1 MEDNDNNNKETQ
13 NKDSSISTINT
24 STTTNKS
31 SETDSKIDN
40 KENDIEI
47 FIEKISLKLTV
58 LYKLYIS
65 GKILYYF
72 QAEGDIIYFV
82 IEICKD
88 TDINPFEANFI
99 IDLQFIPKKKP
110 LINFRKDCF
119 IPSLCDNRNFFD
131 CFVKNDFIYDNNLTK
146 LEKIMEEIIHD
157 GIKNFLYCL
166 KENIEY
172 NTFVYYGDYELKE
185 LYNINDFLQNSDL
198 IKFYRVNHIYNS
210 EIEEKYFIITQLY
223 FLILIPKKDDKSFAE
238 LIFKEKLREIN
249 INLKKTFNNKF
260 KKDTILLIFE
270 EINTPID
277 NTYEMEFFFIDRSCP
292 ININDI
298 YQENNNNNEIN
309 KINNEPQNEEKI
321 FMEKYDKLKDDINI
335 KQKEINLSKYISV
348 ISTYKPLFKS
358 KMKETK
364 NLSEIE
370 IKNRIIDYE
379 KLFQFCEKN
388 FEHYNNLEGK
398 EKEKYKDR
406 IEFYLVRINS
416 LCAELMTFY
425 DKEKANFQFYLD
437 KIKFYLNS
445 NEKENKQ

>member
-13 NKDSSISTINT
+13 NKDSGISTINT

-72 QAEGDIIYFV
+72 QEEGDIIYFV

-88 TDINPFEANFI
+88 TNINPFEANFI

-298 YQENNNNNEIN
+298 YQEENDNNNEIN

-321 FMEKYDKLKDDINI
+321 FMEKYDKLKDDINL

-406 IEFYLVRINS
+406 IQFYLIVINF
-416 LCAELMTFY
+416 LAAELMAFY
-425 DKEKANFQFYLD
+425 DKEKTNFNYYYN
-437 KIKFYLNS
+437 KIKSILNE
-445 NEKENKQ
+445 NEKNQ

>member
-13 NKDSSISTINT
+13 NKDSGISTINT

-31 SETDSKIDN
+31 SETDSKIGN

-146 LEKIMEEIIHD
+146 LEKIMEEIIHG

-348 ISTYKPLFKS
+348 ISTYKPLFKP

-364 NLSEIE
+364 KFGEIE
-370 IKNRIIDYE
+370 IKNKIIDYE

-406 IEFYLVRINS
+406 IQFYLIVINF
-416 LCAELMTFY
+416 LAAELMAFY
-425 DKEKANFQFYLD
+425 DKEKTNFNYYYN
-437 KIKFYLNS
+437 KIKSILNE
-445 NEKENKQ
+445 NEKNQ

>member
-13 NKDSSISTINT
+13 NKDSGISTINT

-146 LEKIMEEIIHD
+146 LEKIVEEIIHD

-292 ININDI
+292 II
-298 YQENNNNNEIN
+298 
-309 KINNEPQNEEKI
+309 
-321 FMEKYDKLKDDINI
+321 
-335 KQKEINLSKYISV
+335 
-348 ISTYKPLFKS
+348 
-358 KMKETK
+358 
-364 NLSEIE
+364 
-370 IKNRIIDYE
+370 
-379 KLFQFCEKN
+379 
-388 FEHYNNLEGK
+388 
-398 EKEKYKDR
+398 
-406 IEFYLVRINS
+406 
-416 LCAELMTFY
+416 
-425 DKEKANFQFYLD
+425 
-437 KIKFYLNS
+437 
-445 NEKENKQ
+445 

>member
-1 MEDNDNNNKETQ
+1 MEDNDINNKETQ
-13 NKDSSISTINT
+13 NKDSGISTINT

-31 SETDSKIDN
+31 SETDSKIVN

-146 LEKIMEEIIHD
+146 LEKIMEEIIHG

-321 FMEKYDKLKDDINI
+321 FMEKYDKLKDDINL

-370 IKNRIIDYE
+370 IKNKIIDYE

-406 IEFYLVRINS
+406 IQFYLIVINF
-416 LCAELMTFY
+416 LAAELMAFY
-425 DKEKANFQFYLD
+425 DKEKTNFNYYYN
-437 KIKFYLNS
+437 KIKSILNE
-445 NEKENKQ
+445 NEKNQ

>member
-13 NKDSSISTINT
+13 NKDSGISTINT

-146 LEKIMEEIIHD
+146 LEKIMEEIIHG

-321 FMEKYDKLKDDINI
+321 FMEKYDNLKDDINL

-406 IEFYLVRINS
+406 IQFYLIVINF
-416 LCAELMTFY
+416 LAAELMAFY
-425 DKEKANFQFYLD
+425 DKEKTNFNYYYN
-437 KIKFYLNS
+437 KIKSILYE
-445 NEKENKQ
+445 NEKNQ

>member
-72 QAEGDIIYFV
+72 QEEGDIIYFV

-321 FMEKYDKLKDDINI
+321 FMEKYDKLKDDINL

-348 ISTYKPLFKS
+348 ISTYKPLFKP

-406 IEFYLVRINS
+406 IQFYLIVINF
-416 LCAELMTFY
+416 LAAELMAFY
-425 DKEKANFQFYLD
+425 DKEKTNFNYYYN
-437 KIKFYLNS
+437 KIKSILNE
-445 NEKENKQ
+445 NEKNQ

>member
-13 NKDSSISTINT
+13 NKDSGISTINT

-298 YQENNNNNEIN
+298 HQEENDNNNEIN

-348 ISTYKPLFKS
+348 ISTYKPLFKP

-364 NLSEIE
+364 KLGEIE
-370 IKNRIIDYE
+370 IKNKIIDYE

-406 IEFYLVRINS
+406 IQFYLIVINF
-416 LCAELMTFY
+416 LAAELMAFY
-425 DKEKANFQFYLD
+425 DKEKTNFNYYYN
-437 KIKFYLNS
+437 KIKSILNE
-445 NEKENKQ
+445 NEKNQ

>member
-1 MEDNDNNNKETQ
+1 MEDNDINNKETQ
-13 NKDSSISTINT
+13 NKDSGISTINT

-72 QAEGDIIYFV
+72 QEEGDIIYFV

-185 LYNINDFLQNSDL
+185 LYNINDFLQNSEL

-210 EIEEKYFIITQLY
+210 ELEEKYFIITQLY

-260 KKDTILLIFE
+260 KKDTILLIFA

-298 YQENNNNNEIN
+298 YQEENDNNNEIN

-321 FMEKYDKLKDDINI
+321 FMEKYDKLKDDINL

-406 IEFYLVRINS
+406 IQFYLIVINF
-416 LCAELMTFY
+416 LAAELMAFY
-425 DKEKANFQFYLD
+425 DKEKTNFNYYYN
-437 KIKFYLNS
+437 KIKSILNE
-445 NEKENKQ
+445 NEKNQ

>member
-1 MEDNDNNNKETQ
+1 MEDNDINNKETQ
-13 NKDSSISTINT
+13 NKDSGISTINT

-146 LEKIMEEIIHD
+146 LEKIMEEIIHG

-298 YQENNNNNEIN
+298 YQENNNNNNEIN

-321 FMEKYDKLKDDINI
+321 FMEKYDKLKDDINL

-406 IEFYLVRINS
+406 IQFYLIVINF
-416 LCAELMTFY
+416 LAAELMAFY
-425 DKEKANFQFYLD
+425 DKEKTNFNYYYN
-437 KIKFYLNS
+437 KIKSILNE
-445 NEKENKQ
+445 NEKNQ

>member
-1 MEDNDNNNKETQ
+1 MEDNDINNKETQ

-72 QAEGDIIYFV
+72 QEEGDIIYFV

-335 KQKEINLSKYISV
+335 KQKETNLSKYISV

-406 IEFYLVRINS
+406 IQFYLIVINF
-416 LCAELMTFY
+416 LAAELMAFY
-425 DKEKANFQFYLD
+425 DKEKTNFNYYYN
-437 KIKFYLNS
+437 KIKSILNE
-445 NEKENKQ
+445 NEKNQ

>member
-1 MEDNDNNNKETQ
+1 MEDNDINNKETQ
-13 NKDSSISTINT
+13 NKDSGISTINT

-298 YQENNNNNEIN
+298 YQEENDNNNEIN

-321 FMEKYDKLKDDINI
+321 FMEKYDKLKDDINL

-406 IEFYLVRINS
+406 IQFYLIVINF
-416 LCAELMTFY
+416 LAAELMAFY
-425 DKEKANFQFYLD
+425 DKEKTNFNYYYN
-437 KIKFYLNS
+437 KIKSILNE
-445 NEKENKQ
+445 NEKNQ

>member
-1 MEDNDNNNKETQ
+1 MEDNDINNKETQ
-13 NKDSSISTINT
+13 NKDSGISTINT

-270 EINTPID
+270 EINTPIN

-406 IEFYLVRINS
+406 IQFYLIVINF
-416 LCAELMTFY
+416 LAAELMAFY
-425 DKEKANFQFYLD
+425 DKEKTNFNYYYN
-437 KIKFYLNS
+437 KIKSILYE
-445 NEKENKQ
+445 NEKNQ

>member
-13 NKDSSISTINT
+13 NKDSGISTINT

-72 QAEGDIIYFV
+72 QEEGDIIYFV

-88 TDINPFEANFI
+88 TNINPFEANFI

-298 YQENNNNNEIN
+298 YQEENDNNNEIN

-321 FMEKYDKLKDDINI
+321 FMEKYDKLKDDINL

-370 IKNRIIDYE
+370 IKNKIIDYE

-406 IEFYLVRINS
+406 IQFYLIVINF
-416 LCAELMTFY
+416 LAAELMAFY
-425 DKEKANFQFYLD
+425 DKEKTNFNYYYN
-437 KIKFYLNS
+437 KIKSILNE
-445 NEKENKQ
+445 NEKNQ

>member
-1 MEDNDNNNKETQ
+1 MEDNDINNKETQ
-13 NKDSSISTINT
+13 NKDSGISTINT

-146 LEKIMEEIIHD
+146 LEKIMEEIIHG

-298 YQENNNNNEIN
+298 YQEENDNNNEIN

-321 FMEKYDKLKDDINI
+321 FMEKYDKLKDDINL

-406 IEFYLVRINS
+406 IQFYLIVINF
-416 LCAELMTFY
+416 LAAELMAFY
-425 DKEKANFQFYLD
+425 DKEKTNFNYYYN
-437 KIKFYLNS
+437 KIKSILNE
-445 NEKENKQ
+445 NEKNQ

>member
-1 MEDNDNNNKETQ
+1 MEDNDINNKETQ
-13 NKDSSISTINT
+13 NKDSGISTINT

-72 QAEGDIIYFV
+72 QEEGDIIYFV

-298 YQENNNNNEIN
+298 YQEENDNNNEIN

-406 IEFYLVRINS
+406 IQFYLIVINF
-416 LCAELMTFY
+416 LAAELMAFY
-425 DKEKANFQFYLD
+425 DKEKTNFNYYYN
-437 KIKFYLNS
+437 KIKSILNE
-445 NEKENKQ
+445 NEKNQ

>member
-146 LEKIMEEIIHD
+146 LEKIMEEIIHG

-298 YQENNNNNEIN
+298 YQEENDNNNEIN

-321 FMEKYDKLKDDINI
+321 FMEKYDKLKDDINL

-406 IEFYLVRINS
+406 IQFYLIVINF
-416 LCAELMTFY
+416 LAAELMAFY
-425 DKEKANFQFYLD
+425 DKEKTNFNY
-437 KIKFYLNS
+437 Y
-445 NEKENKQ
+445 

>member
-13 NKDSSISTINT
+13 NKDSGISTINT

-364 NLSEIE
+364 KLSEIE
-370 IKNRIIDYE
+370 IKNKIIDYE

-406 IEFYLVRINS
+406 IQFYLIVINF
-416 LCAELMTFY
+416 LAAELMAFY
-425 DKEKANFQFYLD
+425 DKEKTNFNYYYN
-437 KIKFYLNS
+437 KIKSILNE
-445 NEKENKQ
+445 NEKNQ

>member
-72 QAEGDIIYFV
+72 QEEGDIIYFV

-298 YQENNNNNEIN
+298 YQEENDNNNEIN

-335 KQKEINLSKYISV
+335 KQKETNLSKYISV
-348 ISTYKPLFKS
+348 ISIYKPLFKP

-364 NLSEIE
+364 KLSEIE
-370 IKNRIIDYE
+370 IKNKIIDYE

-406 IEFYLVRINS
+406 IQFYLIVINF
-416 LCAELMTFY
+416 LAAELMAFY
-425 DKEKANFQFYLD
+425 DKEKTNFNYYYN
-437 KIKFYLNS
+437 KIKSILNE
-445 NEKENKQ
+445 NEKNQ

>member
-13 NKDSSISTINT
+13 NKDSGISTINT

-72 QAEGDIIYFV
+72 QEEGDIIYFV

-146 LEKIMEEIIHD
+146 LEKIMEEIIHG

-298 YQENNNNNEIN
+298 YQEENDNNNEIN

-406 IEFYLVRINS
+406 IQFYLIVINF
-416 LCAELMTFY
+416 LAAELMAFY
-425 DKEKANFQFYLD
+425 DKEKTNFNYYYN
-437 KIKFYLNS
+437 KIKSILNE
-445 NEKENKQ
+445 NEKNQ

>member
-1 MEDNDNNNKETQ
+1 MEDNDINNKETQ
-13 NKDSSISTINT
+13 NKDSGISTINT

-88 TDINPFEANFI
+88 TNINPFEANFI

-146 LEKIMEEIIHD
+146 LEKIMEEIIHG

-298 YQENNNNNEIN
+298 YQEENDNNNEIN

-321 FMEKYDKLKDDINI
+321 FMEKYDKLKDDINL

-406 IEFYLVRINS
+406 IQFYLIVINF
-416 LCAELMTFY
+416 LAAELMAFY
-425 DKEKANFQFYLD
+425 DKEKTNFNYYYN
-437 KIKFYLNS
+437 KIKSILNE
-445 NEKENKQ
+445 NEKNQ

>member
-13 NKDSSISTINT
+13 NKDSGISTINT

-72 QAEGDIIYFV
+72 QEEGDIIYFV

-88 TDINPFEANFI
+88 TNINPFEANFI

-298 YQENNNNNEIN
+298 YQEENDNNNEIN

-321 FMEKYDKLKDDINI
+321 FMEKYDKLKDDINL

-388 FEHYNNLEGK
+388 FEHYNNLESK

-406 IEFYLVRINS
+406 IQFYLIVINF
-416 LCAELMTFY
+416 LAAELMAFY
-425 DKEKANFQFYLD
+425 DKEKTNFNYYYN
-437 KIKFYLNS
+437 KIKSILNE
-445 NEKENKQ
+445 NEKNQ

>member
-13 NKDSSISTINT
+13 NKDSGISTINT

-72 QAEGDIIYFV
+72 QEEGDIIYFV

-298 YQENNNNNEIN
+298 YQEENDNNNNEIN

-321 FMEKYDKLKDDINI
+321 FMEKYDKLKDDINL

-406 IEFYLVRINS
+406 IQFYLIVINF
-416 LCAELMTFY
+416 LAAELMAFY
-425 DKEKANFQFYLD
+425 DKEKTNFNYYYN
-437 KIKFYLNS
+437 KIKSILNE
-445 NEKENKQ
+445 NEKNQ

>member
-1 MEDNDNNNKETQ
+1 MEDNDINNKETQ
-13 NKDSSISTINT
+13 NKDSGISTINT

-146 LEKIMEEIIHD
+146 LEKIMEEIIHG

-292 ININDI
+292 ININEI
-298 YQENNNNNEIN
+298 YQEENDNNNEIN

-321 FMEKYDKLKDDINI
+321 FMEKYDKLKDDINL

-370 IKNRIIDYE
+370 IKNIIIDYE

-406 IEFYLVRINS
+406 IQFYLIVINF
-416 LCAELMTFY
+416 LAAELMAFY
-425 DKEKANFQFYLD
+425 DKEKTNFNYYYN
-437 KIKFYLNS
+437 KIKSILNE
-445 NEKENKQ
+445 NEKNQ

>member
-1 MEDNDNNNKETQ
+1 MEDNDINNKETQ
-13 NKDSSISTINT
+13 NKDSGISTINT

-72 QAEGDIIYFV
+72 QEEGDIIYFV

-406 IEFYLVRINS
+406 IQFYLIVINF
-416 LCAELMTFY
+416 LAAELMAFY
-425 DKEKANFQFYLD
+425 DKEKTNFNYYYN
-437 KIKFYLNS
+437 KIKSILNE
-445 NEKENKQ
+445 NEKNQ

>member
-1 MEDNDNNNKETQ
+1 MEDNDINNKETQ
-13 NKDSSISTINT
+13 NKDSGISTINT

-321 FMEKYDKLKDDINI
+321 FMEKYDKLKDDINL

-406 IEFYLVRINS
+406 IQFYLIVINF
-416 LCAELMTFY
+416 LAAELMAFY
-425 DKEKANFQFYLD
+425 DKEKTNFNYYYN
-437 KIKFYLNS
+437 KIKSILNE
-445 NEKENKQ
+445 NEKNQ

>member
-13 NKDSSISTINT
+13 NKDSGISTINT

-40 KENDIEI
+40 KGNDIEI

-72 QAEGDIIYFV
+72 QEEGDIIYFV

-298 YQENNNNNEIN
+298 YQEENDNNNEIN

-321 FMEKYDKLKDDINI
+321 FMEKYDKLKDDINL

-406 IEFYLVRINS
+406 IQFYLIVINF
-416 LCAELMTFY
+416 LAAELMAFY
-425 DKEKANFQFYLD
+425 DKEKTNFNYYYN
-437 KIKFYLNS
+437 KIKSILNE
-445 NEKENKQ
+445 NEKNQ

>member
-13 NKDSSISTINT
+13 NKDNSISTINT

-157 GIKNFLYCL
+157 GIKNFLYCF

-298 YQENNNNNEIN
+298 YQEENDNNNEIN

-321 FMEKYDKLKDDINI
+321 FMEKYDKLKDDINL

-406 IEFYLVRINS
+406 IQFYLIVINF
-416 LCAELMTFY
+416 LAAELMAFY
-425 DKEKANFQFYLD
+425 DKEKTNFNYYYN
-437 KIKFYLNS
+437 KIKSILNE
-445 NEKENKQ
+445 NEKNQ

>member
-13 NKDSSISTINT
+13 NKDSGISTINT

-72 QAEGDIIYFV
+72 QEEGDIIYFV

-298 YQENNNNNEIN
+298 YQEENDNNNEIN

-406 IEFYLVRINS
+406 IQFYLIVINF
-416 LCAELMTFY
+416 LAAELMAFY
-425 DKEKANFQFYLD
+425 DKEKTNFNYYYN
-437 KIKFYLNS
+437 KIKSILYE
-445 NEKENKQ
+445 NEKNQ

>member
-13 NKDSSISTINT
+13 NKDSGISTINT

-72 QAEGDIIYFV
+72 QEEGDIIYFV

-298 YQENNNNNEIN
+298 YQEENDNNNEIN

-321 FMEKYDKLKDDINI
+321 FMEKYDKLKDDINL

-370 IKNRIIDYE
+370 IKNKIIDYE

-406 IEFYLVRINS
+406 IQFYLIVINF
-416 LCAELMTFY
+416 LAAELMAFY
-425 DKEKANFQFYLD
+425 DKEKTNFNYYYN
-437 KIKFYLNS
+437 KIKSILNE
-445 NEKENKQ
+445 NEKNQ

>member
-1 MEDNDNNNKETQ
+1 MEDNDINNKETQ
-13 NKDSSISTINT
+13 NKDSGISTINT

-31 SETDSKIDN
+31 SETDSKIVN

-72 QAEGDIIYFV
+72 QEEGDIIYFV

-298 YQENNNNNEIN
+298 YQEENDNNNEIN

-406 IEFYLVRINS
+406 IQFYLIVINF
-416 LCAELMTFY
+416 LAAELMAFY
-425 DKEKANFQFYLD
+425 DKEKTNFNYYYN
-437 KIKFYLNS
+437 KIKSILNE
-445 NEKENKQ
+445 NEKNQ

>member
-13 NKDSSISTINT
+13 NKDSGISTINT

-72 QAEGDIIYFV
+72 QEEGDIIYFV

-249 INLKKTFNNKF
+249 INLKKTFNNKI

-298 YQENNNNNEIN
+298 YQEENDNNNEIN

-321 FMEKYDKLKDDINI
+321 FMEKYDKLKDDINL

-406 IEFYLVRINS
+406 IQFYLIVINF
-416 LCAELMTFY
+416 LAAELMAFY
-425 DKEKANFQFYLD
+425 DKEKTNFNYYYN
-437 KIKFYLNS
+437 KIKSILNE
-445 NEKENKQ
+445 NEKNQ

>member
-1 MEDNDNNNKETQ
+1 MEDNDINNKETQ
-13 NKDSSISTINT
+13 NKDSGISTINT

-72 QAEGDIIYFV
+72 QEEGDIIYFV

-321 FMEKYDKLKDDINI
+321 FMEKYDKLKDDINL

-406 IEFYLVRINS
+406 IQFYLIVINF
-416 LCAELMTFY
+416 LAAELMAFY
-425 DKEKANFQFYLD
+425 DKEKTNFNYYYN
-437 KIKFYLNS
+437 KIKSILNE
-445 NEKENKQ
+445 NEKNQ

>member
-172 NTFVYYGDYELKE
+172 NTFVYYGDYELKK

-298 YQENNNNNEIN
+298 YQEENDNNNEIN

-321 FMEKYDKLKDDINI
+321 FMEKYDKLKDDINR

-370 IKNRIIDYE
+370 IKNKIIDYE

-406 IEFYLVRINS
+406 IQFYLIVINF
-416 LCAELMTFY
+416 LAAELMAFY
-425 DKEKANFQFYLD
+425 DKEKTNFNYYYN
-437 KIKFYLNS
+437 KIKSILNE
-445 NEKENKQ
+445 NEKNQ

>member
-13 NKDSSISTINT
+13 NKDSGISTINT

-72 QAEGDIIYFV
+72 QEEGDIIYFV

-298 YQENNNNNEIN
+298 YQEENDNNNEIN

-321 FMEKYDKLKDDINI
+321 FMEKYDKLKDDINL

-406 IEFYLVRINS
+406 IQFYLIVINF
-416 LCAELMTFY
+416 LAAELMAFY
-425 DKEKANFQFYLD
+425 DKEKTNFNYYYN
-437 KIKFYLNS
+437 KIKSILNE
-445 NEKENKQ
+445 NEKNQ

>member
-146 LEKIMEEIIHD
+146 LEKIMEEIIHG

-298 YQENNNNNEIN
+298 YQEENDNNNEIN

-335 KQKEINLSKYISV
+335 KQKETNLSKYISV

-406 IEFYLVRINS
+406 IQFYLIVINF
-416 LCAELMTFY
+416 LAAELMAFY
-425 DKEKANFQFYLD
+425 DKEKTNF
-437 KIKFYLNS
+437 N
-445 NEKENKQ
+445 

>member
-298 YQENNNNNEIN
+298 YQEENDNNNEIN

-370 IKNRIIDYE
+370 IKNKIIDYE

-406 IEFYLVRINS
+406 IQFYLIVINF
-416 LCAELMTFY
+416 LAAELMAFY
-425 DKEKANFQFYLD
+425 DKEKTNFNYYYN
-437 KIKFYLNS
+437 KIKSILNE
-445 NEKENKQ
+445 NEKNQ

>member
-13 NKDSSISTINT
+13 NKDSGISTINT

-72 QAEGDIIYFV
+72 QEEGDIIYFV

-298 YQENNNNNEIN
+298 YQEKNDNNNEIN

-321 FMEKYDKLKDDINI
+321 FMEKYDKLKDDINL

-406 IEFYLVRINS
+406 IQFYLIVINF
-416 LCAELMTFY
+416 LAAELMAFY
-425 DKEKANFQFYLD
+425 DKEKTNFNYYYN
-437 KIKFYLNS
+437 KIKSILNE
-445 NEKENKQ
+445 NEKNQ

>member
-1 MEDNDNNNKETQ
+1 MEDNDINNKETQ
-13 NKDSSISTINT
+13 NKDSGISTINT
-24 STTTNKS
+24 SITTNKS

-72 QAEGDIIYFV
+72 QEEGDIIYFV

-292 ININDI
+292 ININEI
-298 YQENNNNNEIN
+298 YQEENDNNNEIN

-321 FMEKYDKLKDDINI
+321 FMEKYDKLKDDINL

-406 IEFYLVRINS
+406 IQFYLIVINF
-416 LCAELMTFY
+416 LAAELMAFY
-425 DKEKANFQFYLD
+425 DKEKTNFNYYYN
-437 KIKFYLNS
+437 KIKSILNE
-445 NEKENKQ
+445 NEKNQ